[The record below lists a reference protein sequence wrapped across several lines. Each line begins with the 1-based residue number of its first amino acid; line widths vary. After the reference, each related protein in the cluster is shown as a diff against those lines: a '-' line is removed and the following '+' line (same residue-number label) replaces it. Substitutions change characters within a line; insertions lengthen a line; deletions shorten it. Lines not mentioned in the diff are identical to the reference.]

1 MSYNQQELFQI
12 LSILTSSIYL
22 WLVGALALGMDYVD
36 VERDMWRGFVTMTTS
51 LFWIAQRDTKRF
63 FTGKWTLNN
72 RRASKTE
79 MYVSWTAVILA
90 CTTFAFYWASV
101 GMNLNN
107 GTPNAFT
114 NSSNPTTQSWFA
126 VGTALII
133 LVVFSFVVSLV
144 HWGYKLC
151 CL

>member
-22 WLVGALALGMDYVD
+22 WLVGVLALGMEYVD
-36 VERDMWRGFVTMTTS
+36 VKANRKWDVWRGLNTAVMG
-51 LFWIAQRDTKRF
+51 LFFIAKRDTEDF
-63 FTGKWTLNN
+63 FTGRWDRGGKKGTL
-72 RRASKTE
+72 TE

-144 HWGYKLC
+144 PWGK
-151 CL
+151 